1 MADLDSRWQAFSG
14 NDEELPTDLPAAEFK
29 KILQALGQDK
39 PKSEPVKPEKTAQS
53 IIDEAK
59 KSGKLTV
66 DPSAKLFTEETKIS
80 SPSNEYNDLAKEIE
94 DLKRQKEELEK
105 ELALSRKT
113 SEEISRLALKEA
125 NHLLTKA
132 KRNADM
138 ILRESMEYV
147 NGLTTNIED
156 YKKEA
161 IDFRSKVVKL
171 SDEVLETIDSSDLF
185 SLIREE
191 NTKTE
196 TDHNDN
202 F

>member
-1 MADLDSRWQAFSG
+1 MADLDSRWQAFTG
-14 NDEELPTDLPAAEFK
+14 KEEDLPNDLPAAEFK
-29 KILQALGQDK
+29 KIIQALGHDDDSQ
-39 PKSEPVKPEKTAQS
+39 PAPVKTAAS
-53 IIDEAK
+53 IINEAK
-59 KSGKLTV
+59 KNDSLV
-66 DPSAKLFTEETKIS
+66 IDPSIQPITK
-80 SPSNEYNDLAKEIE
+80 PAPAQNAQYDDLIKEIE
-94 DLKRQKEELEK
+94 SLKREKEALEE
-105 ELALSRKT
+105 ELALAKKT

-132 KRNADM
+132 KKNADM
-138 ILRESMEYV
+138 ILRESMAYV

-171 SDEVLETIDSSDLF
+171 SDEVLDTIDQSDLF
-185 SLIREE
+185 TLIREE
-191 NTKTE
+191 NTMKE